1 MSTDLNSLL
10 IGTSEL
16 SKKITNDNNSM
27 INLNNDINL
36 NILLID
42 DYIKN
47 INNFSS
53 DINEQNELKNELLQY
68 KSILLEIKYQLDLV
82 LKNNKKSLNENQN
95 VINLIEKSI
104 QLNTGDI
111 F

>member
-10 IGTSEL
+10 IGTTEL
-16 SKKITNDNNSM
+16 SKKIINDNNSM

-53 DINEQNELKNELLQY
+53 DIDEQNELKNELLQY

>member
-10 IGTSEL
+10 IGTTEL
-16 SKKITNDNNSM
+16 SKKIINDNNSM

-68 KSILLEIKYQLDLV
+68 KSILLEIKYQLDIV

>member
-53 DINEQNELKNELLQY
+53 NINEQNELKNELLQY

>member
-53 DINEQNELKNELLQY
+53 DIDEQNELKNELLQY

>member
-10 IGTSEL
+10 IGTTEL
-16 SKKITNDNNSM
+16 SKKIINDNNSM